1 MENIEKERHTSWLEN
16 FYDLIVAI
24 VVFQLSSNLNRDVSI
39 SGFLG
44 FIALFIPVLWS
55 WIGVTFYNSRFETD
69 DLGHR
74 LLTLLQMAAAAF
86 MAVCVSDGLGKY
98 SSGFALSYAAT
109 RAILVIEYLRTGRH
123 VPTTRPLV
131 KRYSIGFSVAAALW
145 FVSALV
151 PPPFR
156 FVFWILGLIIDI
168 STPMIFT
175 RSMSVKFAPN
185 SYHLPERFGSFTII
199 VLGISIL
206 AVVDGI
212 SSHKWTVESITDA
225 ALGLGIAFSLWWIYF
240 DMVDGSEIKALHIER
255 RVGVYLSWLY
265 AHFPLL
271 IGFTALGV
279 SIEHVVLG
287 NQNLAMPLAEKWL
300 LCISVSMCL
309 FALGVMHLTSERT
322 KQVRNNSIRKEFPMA
337 LYGII
342 TATVVI
348 IVAIPNEGLLP
359 LFLMSAMAI
368 ACAGQVVLDIRR
380 HPHHRLFKM

>member
-1 MENIEKERHTSWLEN
+1 MENIEKERHASWLEN

-24 VVFQLSSNLNRDVSI
+24 VVFQLSTNLNHDVSI
-39 SGFLG
+39 AGFLG
-44 FIALFIPVLWS
+44 FVALFIPVWWS

-86 MAVCVSDGLGKY
+86 MAVNVPDGLGKN
-98 SSGFALSYAAT
+98 STGFALSYAAIRT
-109 RAILVIEYLRTGRH
+109 ILVIEYLRTGRH
-123 VPTTRPLV
+123 VPSTRPLV
-131 KRYSIGFSVAAALW
+131 TRYSIGFSISAGLW
-145 FVSALV
+145 FVSAFA

-168 STPMIFT
+168 STPTLFT
-175 RSMSVKFAPN
+175 LHMSVRFAPN
-185 SYHLPERFGSFTII
+185 IHHLPERFGSFTII

-206 AVVDGI
+206 GVVDGI

-240 DMVDGSEIKALHIER
+240 DMVDGSEINALQSER

-265 AHFPLL
+265 IHFPLL

-279 SIEHVVLG
+279 SIEHVVLS
-287 NQNLAMPLAEKWL
+287 NQNIALPFAEKWL
-300 LCISVSMCL
+300 VCISVSMCL
-309 FALGVMHLTSERT
+309 FALGVMHITSEKT
-322 KQVRNNSIRKEFPMA
+322 NPVRNNSSKTSPMA

-342 TATVVI
+342 AGTVVI
-348 IVAIPNEGLLP
+348 MIAIPDWELLP
-359 LFLMSAMAI
+359 VFLMSAMAI
-368 ACAGQVVLDIRR
+368 ACAGHVVLDIRR
-380 HPHHRLFKM
+380 HPHHRLFKL

>member
-1 MENIEKERHTSWLEN
+1 MENIEKERHASWLEN

-24 VVFQLSSNLNRDVSI
+24 VVFQLSTNLNHDVSI
-39 SGFLG
+39 AGFLG
-44 FIALFIPVLWS
+44 FVALFIPVWWS

-86 MAVCVSDGLGKY
+86 MAVNVPDGLGKN
-98 SSGFALSYAAT
+98 STGFALSYAAIRT
-109 RAILVIEYLRTGRH
+109 ILVIEYLRTGRH
-123 VPTTRPLV
+123 VPSTRPLV
-131 KRYSIGFSVAAALW
+131 TRYSIGFSISAGLW
-145 FVSALV
+145 FVSAFV

-168 STPMIFT
+168 STPTLFT
-175 RSMSVKFAPN
+175 LHMSVRFAPN
-185 SYHLPERFGSFTII
+185 IHHLPERFGSFTII

-206 AVVDGI
+206 GVVDGI

-240 DMVDGSEIKALHIER
+240 DMVDGSEINALQSER

-265 AHFPLL
+265 IHFPLL

-279 SIEHVVLG
+279 SIEHVVLS
-287 NQNLAMPLAEKWL
+287 NQNIALPFAEKWL
-300 LCISVSMCL
+300 VCISVSMCL
-309 FALGVMHLTSERT
+309 FALGVMHITSEKT
-322 KQVRNNSIRKEFPMA
+322 NPIRNNSSKTSPMA

-342 TATVVI
+342 AGTVVI
-348 IVAIPNEGLLP
+348 MIAIPDWELLP
-359 LFLMSAMAI
+359 VFLMSAMAI
-368 ACAGQVVLDIRR
+368 ACAGHVVLDIRR
-380 HPHHRLFKM
+380 HPHHRLFKL

>member
-1 MENIEKERHTSWLEN
+1 MENIEKERHASWLEN

-24 VVFQLSSNLNRDVSI
+24 VVFQLSTKLNHDVSI
-39 SGFLG
+39 FGFLG
-44 FIALFIPVLWS
+44 FVALFIPVWWS

-86 MAVCVSDGLGKY
+86 MAVNVPDGLGKN
-98 SSGFALSYAAT
+98 SAGFALSYAAIRT
-109 RAILVIEYLRTGRH
+109 ILVFEYLRTGRH
-123 VPTTRPLV
+123 VPSTRPLV
-131 KRYSIGFSVAAALW
+131 TRYSIGFSISAGLW
-145 FVSALV
+145 FVSAFV

-168 STPMIFT
+168 STPTLFT
-175 RSMSVKFAPN
+175 LHMSVRFAPN
-185 SYHLPERFGSFTII
+185 IHHLPERFGSFTII

-206 AVVDGI
+206 GVVDGI

-240 DMVDGSEIKALHIER
+240 DMVDGSEINALHSER

-265 AHFPLL
+265 IHFPLL

-279 SIEHVVLG
+279 SIEHVVLS
-287 NQNLAMPLAEKWL
+287 NQNIALPFAEKWL

-309 FALGVMHLTSERT
+309 FALGVMHITSEKT
-322 KQVRNNSIRKEFPMA
+322 NPVRNNSSKTFPMA

-342 TATVVI
+342 AGTIVI
-348 IVAIPNEGLLP
+348 MIAIPDWELLP
-359 LFLMSAMAI
+359 VFLMSAMAI
-368 ACAGQVVLDIRR
+368 ACAGQVVLDIIR
-380 HPHHRLFKM
+380 HPHHRLFKL

>member
-131 KRYSIGFSVAAALW
+131 KRYSIGFSVAAVLW

>member
-1 MENIEKERHTSWLEN
+1 MENLEKERHASWLEY

-24 VVFQLSSNLNRDVSI
+24 VVFQLSSILNHNVSI
-39 SGFLG
+39 SGFLE
-44 FIALFIPVLWS
+44 FTALFIPVLWS
-55 WIGVTFYNSRFETD
+55 WMGVTFYNTRFETD

-109 RAILVIEYLRTGRH
+109 RAILVIEYLRTGRN
-123 VPTTRPLV
+123 VPATRPLV
-131 KRYSIGFSVAAALW
+131 KRYSIGFSIAAGLW

-175 RSMSVKFAPN
+175 RSMAIKFAPN
-185 SYHLPERFGSFTII
+185 IYHLPERFGSFTII

-212 SSHKWTVESITDA
+212 SNHKWTPQSITDA

-240 DMVDGSEIKALHIER
+240 DSVDGSEIKALRSER
-255 RVGVYLSWLY
+255 RVGVYLIWLY
-265 AHFPLL
+265 VHFPLL

-279 SIEHVVLG
+279 SIEHVVLS
-287 NQNLAMPLAEKWL
+287 NQNIALPFAEKWL

-309 FALGVMHLTSERT
+309 FALGVMHITSERT
-322 KQVRNNSIRKEFPMA
+322 KQVRNDSLRKEFPMA

-342 TATVVI
+342 AATIVI
-348 IVAIPNEGLLP
+348 MIAIPDKGLLP
-359 LFLMSAMAI
+359 VFLMSAMTT
-368 ACAGQVVLDIRR
+368 ACAGQVILDIRR

>member
-1 MENIEKERHTSWLEN
+1 MENIEKERHASWLEN

-24 VVFQLSSNLNRDVSI
+24 VVFQLSTNLNHDVSI
-39 SGFLG
+39 FGFLG
-44 FIALFIPVLWS
+44 FIALFIPVWWS

-86 MAVCVSDGLGKY
+86 MAVNVPDGLGKN
-98 SSGFALSYAAT
+98 SAGFALSYAAT
-109 RAILVIEYLRTGRH
+109 RTILVIEYLRIGRH
-123 VPTTRPLV
+123 VPSTRPLV
-131 KRYSIGFSVAAALW
+131 TRYSIGFSISAGLW
-145 FVSALV
+145 FVSAFV

-168 STPMIFT
+168 STPTLFT
-175 RSMSVKFAPN
+175 LRMSLRFAPN
-185 SYHLPERFGSFTII
+185 IHHLPERFGSFTII

-206 AVVDGI
+206 GVVDGI

-240 DMVDGSEIKALHIER
+240 DMVDGSEINALHSER
-255 RVGVYLSWLY
+255 RVGIYLSWLY
-265 AHFPLL
+265 IHFPLL

-287 NQNLAMPLAEKWL
+287 NQNMAMPLAEKWL
-300 LCISVSMCL
+300 LCISVSICL
-309 FALGVMHLTSERT
+309 FALGVMHITSEKT
-322 KQVRNNSIRKEFPMA
+322 NPVRNNSSKTFPMA

-342 TATVVI
+342 AGTIVI
-348 IVAIPNEGLLP
+348 MIAIPDWELLP
-359 LFLMSAMAI
+359 VFLMSAMAI
-368 ACAGQVVLDIRR
+368 ACAGQVVLDIKR
-380 HPHHRLFKM
+380 HPHHRSFKL

>member
-1 MENIEKERHTSWLEN
+1 MENIEKERHASWLEN

-24 VVFQLSSNLNRDVSI
+24 VVFQLSTNLNHDVSI
-39 SGFLG
+39 AGFLG
-44 FIALFIPVLWS
+44 FVALFIPVWWS

-86 MAVCVSDGLGKY
+86 MAVNVPDGLGKN
-98 SSGFALSYAAT
+98 SAGFALSYAAIRT
-109 RAILVIEYLRTGRH
+109 ILVIEYLRTGRH
-123 VPTTRPLV
+123 VPSTRPLV
-131 KRYSIGFSVAAALW
+131 TRYSIGFSISAGLW
-145 FVSALV
+145 FVSAFV
-151 PPPFR
+151 PSPFR

-168 STPMIFT
+168 STPTLFT
-175 RSMSVKFAPN
+175 LHMSVRFAPN
-185 SYHLPERFGSFTII
+185 IHHLPERFGSFTII

-206 AVVDGI
+206 GVVDGI
-212 SSHKWTVESITDA
+212 SSHKWTVESIADA

-240 DMVDGSEIKALHIER
+240 DMVDGSEINALKSER

-265 AHFPLL
+265 IHFPLL

-279 SIEHVVLG
+279 SIEHVVLS
-287 NQNLAMPLAEKWL
+287 NQNIALPFAEKWL

-309 FALGVMHLTSERT
+309 FALGVMHITSEKT
-322 KQVRNNSIRKEFPMA
+322 NPVRNNSSKTSPMA

-342 TATVVI
+342 AGTVVI
-348 IVAIPNEGLLP
+348 MIAIPDWELLP
-359 LFLMSAMAI
+359 VFLMSAMAI

-380 HPHHRLFKM
+380 HPHHRLFKL